1 VNPCCQTGFMS
12 KPTPTRG
19 CTTNGFSDTA
29 SLCKHGS
36 LLIWLDKEMIWRASP
51 EDKPVVL
58 WCSGMR
64 RSSSA

>member
-1 VNPCCQTGFMS
+1 MNPCGQTAFMS
-12 KPTPTRG
+12 MPTPARG
-19 CTTNGFSDTA
+19 CTTKGSSDTA
-29 SLCKHGS
+29 LLCKRGS
-36 LLIWLDKEMIWRASP
+36 LQIWLDKEMIWRASP